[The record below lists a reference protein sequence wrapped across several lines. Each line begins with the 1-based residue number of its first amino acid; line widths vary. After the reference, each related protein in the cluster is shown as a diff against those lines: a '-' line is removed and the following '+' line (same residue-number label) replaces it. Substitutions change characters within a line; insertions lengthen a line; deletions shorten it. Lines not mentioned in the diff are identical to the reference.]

1 MKVVDPDSMKQLKKF
16 HIIEFGPG
24 LGTLQSNIIRVL
36 D

>member
-1 MKVVDPDSMKQLKKF
+1 LKKF